1 MVADSPP
8 GVDLVGNSIEWI
20 VERPTI
26 NNAALSKLTNYVLNP
41 WTDISGVSFA
51 RLPGPPV
58 IYLPNAA
65 PASATIYRLWMTD
78 GTDRISGAQLFSI
91 PDATAKATPSLWF
104 VATTPY

>member
-1 MVADSPP
+1 MTPP
-8 GVDLVGNSIEWI
+8 QGTSLVGNSIEWI

-41 WTDISGVSFA
+41 WTDISGVSFR

-58 IYLPNAA
+58 IYLPNGA
-65 PASATIYRLWMTD
+65 PASATIYRPWMTD
-78 GTDRISGAQLFSI
+78 GTDRISGVQLFNI
-91 PDATAKATPSLWF
+91 PQASAKAAPALWF